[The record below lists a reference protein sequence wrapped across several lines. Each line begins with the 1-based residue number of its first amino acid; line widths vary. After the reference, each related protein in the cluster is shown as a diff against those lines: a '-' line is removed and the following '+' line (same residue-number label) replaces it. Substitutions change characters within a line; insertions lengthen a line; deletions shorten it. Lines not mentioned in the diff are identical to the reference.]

1 MKNTIETDKFE
12 ECLDELSVYVES
24 NYDNA
29 IEKVTS
35 CIKRIADD
43 RNWSNIKE
51 MAQIADDLTYYHK
64 VEDWENASF
73 TIKYILD
80 KDFEE
85 EVKAVS
91 GK

>member
-12 ECLDELSVYVES
+12 EYLDELSVYVES

-29 IEKVTS
+29 IGKVTS

-51 MAQIADDLTYYHK
+51 IAQIADDLTYYHK

-73 TIKYILD
+73 TIKYVLD
-80 KDFEE
+80 KDFEK

>member
-1 MKNTIETDKFE
+1 MKNTIKTDKFE
-12 ECLDELSVYVES
+12 EYLDELSLYVES

-35 CIKRIADD
+35 CIKHIADD

-51 MAQIADDLTYYHK
+51 MAQIAYDLTYYHK

-73 TIKYILD
+73 AIKYVLD
-80 KDFEE
+80 KDFEK

>member
-12 ECLDELSVYVES
+12 EYLDELSLYVES

-35 CIKRIADD
+35 CIKHLADD

-51 MAQIADDLTYYHK
+51 IAQIAEDLTYYHK
-64 VEDWENASF
+64 VEDLENASF
-73 TIKYILD
+73 TIKYVLD
-80 KDFEE
+80 KDFEK

>member
-12 ECLDELSVYVES
+12 EYLDELSVYVES

-73 TIKYILD
+73 TIKYVLD
-80 KDFEE
+80 KDFEK

>member
-1 MKNTIETDKFE
+1 MKNTNETDQYEKE
-12 ECLDELSVYVES
+12 LYELSLYVES

-35 CIKRIADD
+35 SIKHLADG

-51 MAQIADDLTYYHK
+51 IAQIAEDLTYYHK

>member
-29 IEKVTS
+29 IEKVAS
-35 CIKRIADD
+35 CIKHIADD

-73 TIKYILD
+73 TIKYVLD
-80 KDFEE
+80 KDFEK

>member
-1 MKNTIETDKFE
+1 MKNAIETDKFE
-12 ECLDELSVYVES
+12 EYLDELSAYVES

-35 CIKRIADD
+35 CIKHIADD

-73 TIKYILD
+73 TIKYVLD
-80 KDFEE
+80 KDFEK

>member
-1 MKNTIETDKFE
+1 MKNTIETGKFE
-12 ECLDELSVYVES
+12 EYLDELSVYVES

-35 CIKRIADD
+35 CIKHIADD

-73 TIKYILD
+73 TIKYVLD
-80 KDFEE
+80 KDFEK

>member
-12 ECLDELSVYVES
+12 EYLDELSVYVES

-51 MAQIADDLTYYHK
+51 IAQIAEDLTYYHK

-73 TIKYILD
+73 TIKYVLD
-80 KDFEE
+80 KDFEK

>member
-51 MAQIADDLTYYHK
+51 IAQIAEDLTYYHK

>member
-1 MKNTIETDKFE
+1 MKNTTETDKFE
-12 ECLDELSVYVES
+12 EYLDELSVYVES

-29 IEKVTS
+29 IEKAS
-35 CIKRIADD
+35 LCIKHFTDD
-43 RNWSNIKE
+43 KSWSNIKE
-51 MAQIADDLTYYHK
+51 IAQIAEDLTYYHK

-73 TIKYILD
+73 TIKYVLD
-80 KDFEE
+80 KDFEK